1 MRDLDESLRK
11 VFAELFRVAPAE
23 LCDATRRG
31 ELEGWDSL
39 GHLDLVSELERRFS
53 VELDPDRALEIETF
67 ADARRVLAALL
78 RDG

>member
-1 MRDLDESLRK
+1 MRDLDETLRV
-11 VFAELFRVAPAE
+11 VFAELFRVPRAE
-23 LCDATRRG
+23 LRDDSRRG

-53 VELDPDRALEIETF
+53 VELDPDRVLEIETF

-78 RDG
+78 PDA